1 MIVNAS
7 GAGSSTFRATL
18 PSSWVRK
25 MGLDE
30 EKRNLKLYFDGERI
44 IIKNNEEE
52 IRMLKKFAHLEE
64 LEHQGLIPA
73 TKKDEKVI
81 QEHINNLAIDER
93 LTIDDALRVYYN
105 DIYIA
110 DLKQI

>member
-1 MIVNAS
+1 M
-7 GAGSSTFRATL
+7 
-18 PSSWVRK
+18 
-25 MGLDE
+25 
-30 EKRNLKLYFDGERI
+30 
-44 IIKNNEEE
+44 
-52 IRMLKKFAHLEE
+52 KKFTHLEE

-73 TKKDEKVI
+73 TKEDEKAI

-93 LTIDDALRVYYN
+93 LTIDALRVYYN